1 MVGRD
6 LTSYIESL
14 RPDGVQQQPVE
25 SMSGSQAPQKKEK
38 LLIQVLRK
46 IPIFKG
52 LSLSQVK
59 RILALCSHRACKPGD
74 MICQSDTAS
83 DEMYVLL
90 SGEAAVVTP
99 DGLKVATI
107 LPVTTVGEMGV
118 ITGQPRSATVEVT
131 KPSAIFTIQKSQFDT
146 ALKEEADIQ
155 AKVYRAIIDVLAGKL
170 NNDSVRLRDHHME
183 RDRSDGRIALLERR
197 LVEQEQRATIA
208 IDMVAES
215 SGREVDEL
223 VLHIADEVKHLTP
236 RVLVVDDESDFR
248 ALVKNALPTL
258 EVLEAESGEQ
268 AIEVVQ
274 EEELDLVITDINMP
288 GMSGIELLTYLR
300 AQHPDLKVIA
310 VSGFM
315 DAGEVEANFDFDGF
329 AEKPF
334 SLEQFQDLVSKHVAR
349 VA

>member
-1 MVGRD
+1 MRCTFCFRGKPPSSLQMD
-6 LTSYIESL
+6 LKW
-14 RPDGVQQQPVE
+14 RP
-25 SMSGSQAPQKKEK
+25 S
-38 LLIQVLRK
+38 
-46 IPIFKG
+46 
-52 LSLSQVK
+52 
-59 RILALCSHRACKPGD
+59 
-74 MICQSDTAS
+74 
-83 DEMYVLL
+83 
-90 SGEAAVVTP
+90 
-99 DGLKVATI
+99 

-131 KPSAIFTIQKSQFDT
+131 KSSAIFTIQKSQFDT

-170 NNDSVRLRDHHME
+170 NNDNVQLRDHHME

-197 LVEQEQRATIA
+197 LVEQEQRSTIA

-215 SGREVDEL
+215 SCREVDEL

-274 EEELDLVITDINMP
+274 EEELDLVITDINML